1 VNSVKRSLRTGGI
14 VAGLAAYAWWGGL
27 PLYLILVGEAGP
39 WEIVGARIFF
49 SLVFCLVILA
59 VTRELI
65 ATFKALRSKKVAGLT
80 AIAGV
85 LIFVNWLFYIIASL
99 TGHVVEAS
107 LGYFINPLI
116 TVLLGVLV
124 LGEKLRPLQWA
135 ALGFAAIAVVILVV
149 GYGQFPW
156 LAFILAGTFGLYGF
170 VKNRVGSKLSATAS
184 LTLETAWLLPV
195 AIGILVWESVNG
207 VLASATDP
215 AFFLLIALAG
225 PVTAIPLLLFGLAAS
240 RVPLAWMGFMQYV
253 SPTIQLLVGVAILHE
268 PMPLQRL
275 LGFVLV
281 WIGLVVLAIDV
292 IRAERQS
299 VSPLIS

>member
-65 ATFKALRSKKVAGLT
+65 STFRALRSKKVAGLT

-85 LIFVNWLFYIIASL
+85 LIFVNWLVYIIASL

-253 SPTIQLLVGVAILHE
+253 SPTIQLLVGVVILHE

>member
-1 VNSVKRSLRTGGI
+1 MKKSLRTGGI
-14 VAGLAAYAWWGGL
+14 VAGFAAYVWWGGL
-27 PLYLILVGEAGP
+27 PLYLVLVGEAGP
-39 WEIVGARIFF
+39 WEIVGARILF

-59 VTRELI
+59 TTRELVS
-65 ATFKALRSKKVAGLT
+65 TFKALRSRKVAGLT
-80 AIAGV
+80 ALAGV
-85 LIFVNWLFYIIASL
+85 LIFINWLFYIIASL

-107 LGYFINPLI
+107 LGYFINPLV
-116 TVLLGVLV
+116 TVLLGVIV

-135 ALGFAAIAVVILVV
+135 ALGFAAVAVVILVV

-156 LAFILAGTFGLYGF
+156 LAFILAGSFGVYGL
-170 VKNRVGSKLSATAS
+170 VKNRVGSQLSSTAS

-195 AIGILVWESVNG
+195 AIAILVWESASG
-207 VLASATDP
+207 TLAAGSDPGFFVL
-215 AFFLLIALAG
+215 LALAG
-225 PVTAIPLLLFGLAAS
+225 PITAIPLLLFGAAAR

-253 SPTIQLLVGVAILHE
+253 SPTIQLLVGVLVLSE

-292 IRAERQS
+292 IRAERQ
-299 VSPLIS
+299 PISQ

>member
-1 VNSVKRSLRTGGI
+1 MKRSLRTGGI

>member
-1 VNSVKRSLRTGGI
+1 MKRSLRTGGI

-240 RVPLAWMGFMQYV
+240 RIPLAWMGFMQYV

>member
-1 VNSVKRSLRTGGI
+1 VKRSLRTGGI

-240 RVPLAWMGFMQYV
+240 RIPLAWMGFMQYV